1 MAHSHSPG
9 IFRRFALGVLTA
21 LAARPPQDAEKANGE
36 VRRILVVELW
46 NIGDVVLLLPFL
58 SQLREIF
65 PSARVTL
72 LAKPHAREVL
82 GETGLVDEFLD
93 DAAPSDNWL
102 SLNPLLGGWRDL
114 WKLRARL
121 RSRRFDIA
129 FQCRLHVREHVILA
143 MSGARRRVGYAF
155 GEGDTMLTDAV
166 PVGDPH
172 RHKVADWMGLLGVFG
187 GPVATGYR
195 ELAVP
200 ETSRAAAGKFLAG
213 SAILPGDLVVGIH
226 PGASVAEKRWPLER
240 FAEVAASIAERPGV
254 RVVAFAE
261 PGGYGE
267 SLGDIEG
274 VALARTSLRDLIAF
288 IDRCDVLV
296 CNDSGPMHIA
306 GGLDVTAVAIFS
318 SGVARWFAPLGDSH
332 ELITADE
339 GGVSSIPVQRI
350 VDVVDRVLSVRR
362 ARYISTPSI
371 QPLSPS

>member
-1 MAHSHSPG
+1 MAHSHTPG
-9 IFRRFALGVLTA
+9 IFRRLSLGALNA
-21 LAARPPQDAEKANGE
+21 LAWRSAPRGQIPNAD

-58 SQLREIF
+58 SQLREMF
-65 PSARVTL
+65 PLAKVSL

-102 SLNPLLGGWRDL
+102 SLNPLLGGWGDL
-114 WKLRARL
+114 WKLRAKL
-121 RSRRFDIA
+121 RSRQFDIG

-155 GEGDTMLTDAV
+155 GEGDTMLTDALE
-166 PVGDPH
+166 VGDPH

-187 GPVATGYR
+187 GPVATEIR
-195 ELAVP
+195 ELEVAGA
-200 ETSRAAAGKFLAG
+200 SRVSAERFLVDNSIMPDDALI
-213 SAILPGDLVVGIH
+213 AIH

-240 FAEVAASIAERPGV
+240 FAGTAAHFGARKGVKVIA
-254 RVVAFAE
+254 FTE

-267 SLGDIEG
+267 TLGEIEG
-274 VALARTSLRDLIAF
+274 VALARTSLPDLIAL
-288 IDRCDVLV
+288 IGRCDVLV

-306 GGLDVTAVAIFS
+306 GGLGVPSVAVFS
-318 SGVARWFAPLGDSH
+318 SGVARWFAPLGDGH

-339 GGVSSIPVQRI
+339 GGITSIPVEW
-350 VDVVDRVLSVRR
+350 VVDAVDRILSSDR
-362 ARYISTPSI
+362 
-371 QPLSPS
+371 